1 MSGLVID
8 EGTLREVA
16 LTREE
21 YAEIVRRLGREPN
34 RLELGML
41 GVLWSEHCS
50 YKSSRPLLRRLPSSG
65 PRVLQGPGENAG
77 VVDIGQGWAVVFKVE
92 SHNHPS
98 AVEPYQGAAT
108 GVGGILR
115 DVLAMGARPVALL
128 DSLRFGPLPG
138 SRRHLEGVVGGIGGY
153 GNCVGVP
160 TVGGEIYFD
169 EGYAGNPLVNAM
181 CVGLMRADRLRRA
194 RAGEAGNLLVLAGSP
209 TGRDGLHGASFAS
222 LELDEAWA
230 ERRPAVQVGNPFLEK
245 CLLEACLELVDLKGV
260 VGLQDLGAA
269 GLTSAAAEVAA
280 RTGVGARIETT
291 WVPRREAGMTP
302 YEVML
307 SESQER
313 MLVVVE
319 PGCEAQVVQACTK
332 WDLEAKVI
340 GEVTADGDLSVLEAG
355 AEVARLPIEL
365 LTGGVPT
372 RQLRPQPP
380 ASRRSPP
387 RLPPLPPAEVQA
399 ALLRLLRSPNLGSRQ
414 PVFRRYDHMVG
425 NATVLPPGG
434 DAAVL
439 RVLGTSLGL
448 AMTIDGNARYCR
460 LDPFVGAQIAVAEAA
475 RNLVATGARPLAL
488 TDCLNLGNP
497 ERPEVAWQL
506 EQVIEGI
513 ATACR
518 AFQLPVVS
526 GNVSLYNE
534 SPQGAIDPTVVVG
547 MVGLLKD
554 HRRRIP
560 AGFQEPG
567 DVVLLVGQ
575 TARELGG
582 SEYLKVIHGVVH
594 GPPPSLDLARERAA
608 QSLVLEAAAE
618 GLLRSA
624 HDVAEGGLLVALV
637 ECCLLGGLGCQGRLV
652 APDDLG
658 LDALLFGESQGRF
671 LLSAHPRALPRLQ
684 ALAARHTIELTVLG
698 TVGGEVLRLEGLVEV
713 PLAEA
718 RRAWEGALHD

>member
-1 MSGLVID
+1 VSVPAID
-8 EGTLREVA
+8 ERTLREVA
-16 LTREE
+16 LSEEE
-21 YAEIVRRLGREPN
+21 YVEIVRQLGRRPN
-34 RLELGML
+34 QLELGML

-50 YKSSRPLLRRLPSSG
+50 YKSSKLLLRRLPTAG

-77 VVDIGQGWAVVFKVE
+77 VIDIGQGWAVAFKVE

-98 AVEPYQGAAT
+98 AIEPYQGAAT

-128 DSLRFGPLPG
+128 DSLRFGPLPE
-138 SRRHLEGVVGGIGGY
+138 SRRYLEGVVAGIGGY

-194 RAGEAGNLLVLAGSP
+194 RAGKAGNLLVLAGSP

-222 LELDEAWA
+222 LTLDDASA
-230 ERRPAVQVGNPFLEK
+230 GRRPAVQIGNPFLEK
-245 CLLEACLELVDLKGV
+245 CLLEACLELTDLEGV
-260 VGLQDLGAA
+260 VGFQDLGAA

-280 RTGVGARIETT
+280 HTGAGARIEITR
-291 WVPRREAGMTP
+291 VPRRETGMTP

-313 MLVVVE
+313 MLVTVE
-319 PGCEAQVVQACTK
+319 PGYEAKVIQTFAR
-332 WDLEAKVI
+332 WDLEANVI

-355 AEVARLPIEL
+355 AEVARVPIGL
-365 LTGGVPT
+365 LAGGAPV
-372 RQLRPQPP
+372 RRLRPQPLAP
-380 ASRRSPP
+380 HDKPLHISPLAP
-387 RLPPLPPAEVQA
+387 KEVGTV
-399 ALLRLLRSPNLGSRQ
+399 LLRLLGSPNLGSRW

-434 DAAVL
+434 DAAML

-448 AMTIDGNARYCR
+448 AVTIDGNARYCR

-475 RNLVATGARPLAL
+475 RNLVATGAQPLAL

-497 ERPEVAWQL
+497 DRPEVAWQL
-506 EQVIEGI
+506 ERAIDGI
-513 ATACR
+513 ATACH
-518 AFQLPVVS
+518 ALQLPVVS

-534 SPQGAIDPTVVVG
+534 SPRGAIDPTVVVG
-547 MVGLLKD
+547 MVGLLED
-554 HRRRIP
+554 YRRRVP
-560 AGFQEPG
+560 AGFQQPG

-575 TARELGG
+575 TAQELGG
-582 SEYLKVIHGVVH
+582 SEYLKVVHGRVH
-594 GPPPSLDLARERAA
+594 GPPPSLDLARERAVQA
-608 QSLVLEAAAE
+608 LVLEAAAE
-618 GLLRSA
+618 GLLHSA
-624 HDVAEGGLLVALV
+624 HDVAEGGLLVALA
-637 ECCLLGGLGCQGRLV
+637 ECCLLGGLGCRGKLEI
-652 APDDLG
+652 PEGLG
-658 LDALLFGESQGRF
+658 LDALLFSESQGRF
-671 LLSAHPRALPRLQ
+671 LLSAYPHALPRLR
-684 ALAARHTIELTVLG
+684 AMATRHAVELAVLG
-698 TVGGEVLRLEGLVEV
+698 SVGGEVLRLEGLLEV

-718 RRAWEGALHD
+718 RRAWEGALRG